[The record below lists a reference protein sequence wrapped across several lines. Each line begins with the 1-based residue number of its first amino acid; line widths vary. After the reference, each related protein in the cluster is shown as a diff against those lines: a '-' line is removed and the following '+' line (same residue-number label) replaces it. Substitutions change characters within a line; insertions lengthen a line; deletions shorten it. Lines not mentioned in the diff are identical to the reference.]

1 MADPFSDNPFAVG
14 TSANNPDASNPYG
27 STGAWGTAPGDAA
40 DDSNGGA
47 WGATTTTNNDV
58 YTPSTLPPATGYMSG
73 GGGGGGGGV
82 GYGSL
87 SFSAGGANGASSS
100 APLTEADLSRR
111 EAELNKREA
120 ELKRLETE
128 LAKNGV
134 VLSSKKNWP
143 KYCSVVHHNIAEDIP
158 ENLQW
163 TVRSAYF
170 CYVGLLVCLFWNFMG
185 CCGAWIV
192 DGSIAA
198 FLFGSL
204 YVVGGVPGAWWLW
217 YGRLYKAAMKD
228 SAFGYGLFFLTF
240 TTAHLIFVG
249 WSAIAPPIIN
259 SWSHTGFWVGAQE
272 VQSQSAALAIIYYIG
287 GGLWSAEFLWSFWTL
302 KKVYWAFRG
311 AGHSASSVK
320 RGAATQAVLG

>member
-1 MADPFSDNPFAVG
+1 MSDPFSDNPFAVG
-14 TSANNPDASNPYG
+14 SSANNQDASNPYT
-27 STGAWGTAPGDAA
+27 STGAWGSTPGGTA
-40 DDSNGGA
+40 DDNA
-47 WGATTTTNNDV
+47 WGATTTTSNDV
-58 YTPSTLPPATGYMSG
+58 YQPSTLPPATGYMTG
-73 GGGGGGGGV
+73 GGGG
-82 GYGSL
+82 YGS
-87 SFSAGGANGASSS
+87 SFNANNAGNATNANASSS
-100 APLTEADLSRR
+100 APLTEADLNRR
-111 EAELNKREA
+111 EAELNRREA

-170 CYVGLLVCLFWNFMG
+170 CYVGLLVCLAWNFMG

-272 VQSQSAALAIIYYIG
+272 VQSQSGALAIIYYIG

-311 AGHSASSVK
+311 AGHNASSVK
-320 RGAATQAVLG
+320 RGAATQAVLQ

>member
-14 TSANNPDASNPYG
+14 SSANQRDDEASNPYE
-27 STGAWGTAPGDAA
+27 SKGAWGNAPGGTQPDA
-40 DDSNGGA
+40 NA
-47 WGATTTTNNDV
+47 WGATTTTTNDA
-58 YTPSTLPPATGYMSG
+58 YTPSTLPPATGYMG
-73 GGGGGGGGV
+73 GGG
-82 GYGSL
+82 YGSQ
-87 SFSAGGANGASSS
+87 SFSGNGGSGAVAASS
-100 APLTEADLSRR
+100 APLTEADLNKR

-128 LAKNGV
+128 LARNGV

-217 YGRLYKAAMKD
+217 YGRLYKATMKD

-272 VQSQSAALAIIYYIG
+272 VQSESQALAIIYYIG

-311 AGHSASSVK
+311 AGHSAGSVK
-320 RGAATQAVLG
+320 RGAATSAVLG